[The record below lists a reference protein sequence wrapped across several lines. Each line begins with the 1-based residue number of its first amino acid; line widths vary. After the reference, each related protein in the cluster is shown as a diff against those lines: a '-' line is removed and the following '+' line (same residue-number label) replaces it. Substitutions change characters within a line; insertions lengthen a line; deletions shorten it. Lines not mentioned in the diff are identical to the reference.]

1 MCDGND
7 NGARL
12 AAAAA
17 AAAVAATSINTTD
30 AVRRLAAIS
39 ERRQL
44 RQRSLRRRQWHQLI
58 RIRVHPF

>member
-44 RQRSLRRRQWHQLI
+44 RQRSLRRRQ
-58 RIRVHPF
+58 